1 MRRKIMETESESASE
16 SERCLSAAIGAAQHV
31 LEL

>member
-1 MRRKIMETESESASE
+1 METESAESESASE
-16 SERCLSAAIGAAQHV
+16 SERCLSAAIGAQHV